1 MTVLVHNI
9 LSTHPEKGVKV
20 VAYNYQRQELASG
33 VTDDK
38 GQVRFSLKTAS
49 RSI

>member
-1 MTVLVHNI
+1 MAGEDNDMTVLVHNI

-20 VAYNYQRQELASG
+20 VVYNYQRQELASG

-38 GQVRFSLKTAS
+38 GQVR
-49 RSI
+49 